1 MGQLKIIFT
10 EITFFSVFYRIM
22 SQKIRIGGAIYK
34 KKFMFKRVQETTKI

>member
-1 MGQLKIIFT
+1 
-10 EITFFSVFYRIM
+10 M